1 MSDYEV
7 TERNR
12 VTRLP
17 GRGQYDRATIHRIL
31 DEALICHVA
40 FVADGQPFIIP
51 TIHAR
56 MGETLLFHG
65 AKGNRLLRHI
75 ASGNR
80 VCIGVTLLD
89 GIVFARS
96 VFHHSMNYRS
106 VVLFG
111 TGTAI
116 ESDADKLRAL
126 EVLTE
131 KIARGRWKEARLPN
145 PKELAATSVVAVAI
159 ESASAK
165 IRTGPPKDE
174 EEDYLLPVWA
184 GVLPLTLQPLQPIAD
199 PNSRTAAPLPPS
211 VTNYCISP

>member
-7 TERNR
+7 TELNR

-17 GRGQYDRATIHRIL
+17 NRGHYDRETIHRII

-56 MGETLLFHG
+56 TGDTIILHG
-65 AKGNRLLRHI
+65 AKANRMLRHI
-75 ASGNR
+75 EGGNR
-80 VCIGVTLLD
+80 VCIGMTLLD

-111 TGTAI
+111 TGSAI
-116 ESDADKLRAL
+116 EADEEKLRAL
-126 EVLTE
+126 ELLTE
-131 KIARGRWKEARLPN
+131 KIARGRWKEARLPTT
-145 PKELAATSVVAVAI
+145 KELAATSVISVTI
-159 ESASAK
+159 ETASAK
-165 IRTGPPKDE
+165 IRTGPPKDD
-174 EEDYLLPVWA
+174 EEDYSLPVWA
-184 GVLPLTLQPLQPIAD
+184 GVLPLALQPLQPITD
-199 PNSRTAAPLPPS
+199 PNSRTTLPPS